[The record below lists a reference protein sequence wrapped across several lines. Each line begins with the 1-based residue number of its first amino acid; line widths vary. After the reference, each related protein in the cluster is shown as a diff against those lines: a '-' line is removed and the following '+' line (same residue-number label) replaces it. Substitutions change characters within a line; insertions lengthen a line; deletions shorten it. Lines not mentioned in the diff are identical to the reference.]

1 MLRRKLNEERQKLRE
16 QMDIELSLQRKQM
29 NNMMKANMKN
39 AKQDRELLVQQHQDQ
54 QKMILAVQKAN
65 EDNLKMIENL
75 SDLVAKQDEEK
86 RRLSEQMELKAQ
98 NASERQ
104 EKILAEMEKRHKIE
118 KAQLEAKIQD
128 LTKELTAFSGEREQD
143 LGKMLAKF
151 SEQTQA
157 LKDQKDIVEKMEA
170 KYLQQQED
178 LRHEMNEK
186 RETELAKWKS
196 KFQATTE
203 TRMQQMRAMQT
214 KIDAVEGG
222 LAHLKETR
230 LFWAEMVKGQGLR
243 KYCEGYNT
251 LDNVTSTYKVPLRNF
266 FLTSTVSPNWCYRCY
281 FYCFVQKLRSFQS
294 FIKTQ
299 SIGPAGVRTHDLPLF
314 RVISKNVGE
323 ICNKFFNR

>member
-54 QKMILAVQKAN
+54 QKMILALQKAN
-65 EDNLKMIENL
+65 EDNMKMIENL

-86 RRLSEQMELKAQ
+86 RPLSEQMELKAQ

-178 LRHEMNEK
+178 LRREMNEK
-186 RETELAKWKS
+186 RETELAKLKS
-196 KFQATTE
+196 KFQAATE
-203 TRMQQMRAMQT
+203 TRMQQMRAVQT
-214 KIDAVEGG
+214 KFDVVEGE
-222 LAHLKETR
+222 LADLKKPGFFER
-230 LFWAEMVKGQGLR
+230 RWSKVKALG
-243 KYCEGYNT
+243 
-251 LDNVTSTYKVPLRNF
+251 
-266 FLTSTVSPNWCYRCY
+266 STVEEKC
-281 FYCFVQKLRSFQS
+281 L
-294 FIKTQ
+294 TM
-299 SIGPAGVRTHDLPLF
+299 
-314 RVISKNVGE
+314 
-323 ICNKFFNR
+323 

>member
-1 MLRRKLNEERQKLRE
+1 MLRRKQNEERQKLRE

-54 QKMILAVQKAN
+54 QNKILAVQKAN
-65 EDNLKMIENL
+65 EDNMKMIENL

-128 LTKELTAFSGEREQD
+128 LTKELKAFSGEREKD
-143 LGKMLAKF
+143 LGKMLAKL

-203 TRMQQMRAMQT
+203 TRMQQMTAMQT

-222 LAHLKETR
+222 LADLKKPGFFER
-230 LFWAEMVKGQGLR
+230 KWSKVKAFG
-243 KYCEGYNT
+243 
-251 LDNVTSTYKVPLRNF
+251 
-266 FLTSTVSPNWCYRCY
+266 STVKDICLTMWQVPT
-281 FYCFVQKLRSFQS
+281 RS
-294 FIKTQ
+294 
-299 SIGPAGVRTHDLPLF
+299 L
-314 RVISKNVGE
+314 
-323 ICNKFFNR
+323 

>member
-1 MLRRKLNEERQKLRE
+1 MLRRKQNEERQKLRE
-16 QMDIELSLQRKQM
+16 QMDIELSLHRKQM

-54 QKMILAVQKAN
+54 QNEILAVQKAN
-65 EDNLKMIENL
+65 EDNMKMIENL

-118 KAQLEAKIQD
+118 EAQLEAKIQD
-128 LTKELTAFSGEREQD
+128 LTKELKAFSGEREED
-143 LGKMLAKF
+143 LGKMLAKL

-157 LKDQKDIVEKMEA
+157 LKDQKGIVEKMEA

-186 RETELAKWKS
+186 RETELAKLKS
-196 KFQATTE
+196 KYQAATE

-214 KIDAVEGG
+214 KIDAVEGE
-222 LAHLKETR
+222 LADLKKPGFFER
-230 LFWAEMVKGQGLR
+230 KWSKVKAFG
-243 KYCEGYNT
+243 
-251 LDNVTSTYKVPLRNF
+251 
-266 FLTSTVSPNWCYRCY
+266 STV
-281 FYCFVQKLRSFQS
+281 K
-294 FIKTQ
+294 
-299 SIGPAGVRTHDLPLF
+299 D
-314 RVISKNVGE
+314 
-323 ICNKFFNR
+323 ICLTM

>member
-1 MLRRKLNEERQKLRE
+1 MLRRKQNEERQKLRE
-16 QMDIELSLQRKQM
+16 QMDIELSLHRKQM

-54 QKMILAVQKAN
+54 QNEILAVQKAN
-65 EDNLKMIENL
+65 EDNMKMIENL

-128 LTKELTAFSGEREQD
+128 LTKELKAFSGEREED
-143 LGKMLAKF
+143 LGKMLAKL

-157 LKDQKDIVEKMEA
+157 LKDQKGIVEKMEA

-186 RETELAKWKS
+186 RETELAKLKS
-196 KFQATTE
+196 KYQAAAE

-214 KIDAVEGG
+214 KID
-222 LAHLKETR
+222 T
-230 LFWAEMVKGQGLR
+230 VKGELEDLKKPGFFER
-243 KYCEGYNT
+243 KW
-251 LDNVTSTYKVPLRNF
+251 SKVKAF
-266 FLTSTVSPNWCYRCY
+266 GSTV
-281 FYCFVQKLRSFQS
+281 K
-294 FIKTQ
+294 
-299 SIGPAGVRTHDLPLF
+299 D
-314 RVISKNVGE
+314 
-323 ICNKFFNR
+323 ICLTM